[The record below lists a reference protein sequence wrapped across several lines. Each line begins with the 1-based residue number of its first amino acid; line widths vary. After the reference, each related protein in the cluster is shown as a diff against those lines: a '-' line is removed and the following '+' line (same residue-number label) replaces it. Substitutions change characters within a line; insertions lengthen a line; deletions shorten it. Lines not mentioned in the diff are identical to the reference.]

1 MPCPIPVLDSQQV
14 ARRREHAAATDGT
27 AKFAAH
33 GERFTSVEP
42 IYRLF
47 TERVAW

>member
-1 MPCPIPVLDSQQV
+1 MPCPIPVLDSQQ
-14 ARRREHAAATDGT
+14 AGGRAERTRGATDGT

-42 IYRLF
+42 IYRLSSIY
-47 TERVAW
+47 